1 MNLTDLLIRFG
12 IALGLGLLVG
22 LEREKRASEIAGV
35 RTVPLITVW
44 GTLAAWL
51 AVRFGG
57 WALGASIISLA
68 ALIVIANVHLLRK
81 GELDGGLTSEM
92 AILVMFGVG
101 ALLITGPLEIA
112 IAIGGGV
119 AVLLHAKEWLH
130 GVSRRL
136 ERRDVTA
143 IMRFALI
150 ALVILPVLPD
160 RAFGPFNVLNPRA
173 IWWMVVLIVGISLG
187 GYIVFR
193 FFGARAGV
201 VLGGILGGIISS
213 TATTVSY
220 AKKSR
225 RAEDPARLFAAIVM
239 IANAVVMVRVLIE
252 IWIVGRPLFAAAV
265 GPIGILLGVQA
276 VVAAIFARGRSG
288 EAALVDEESDPAELK
303 SALLFG
309 ALYAGVLLAVAATTH
324 YLGGRALYLVAIVS
338 GLTDV
343 DAITLSIGRLAGAGS
358 IPFPTAWR
366 LIVVATI
373 ANLLFKTAI
382 VGVLGSRKMFGLVGL
397 LSGVAMAT
405 GAALLVFWPS

>member
-1 MNLTDLLIRFG
+1 MDLPGLFVRLG

-22 LEREKRASEIAGV
+22 LEREKSASEIAGV
-35 RTVPLITVW
+35 RTVPLITIW
-44 GTLAAWL
+44 GTVAAWL
-51 AVRFGG
+51 SLRFGG
-57 WALGASIISLA
+57 WVLGAAIIALA
-68 ALIVIANVHLLRK
+68 ALTVISNVHLLRK
-81 GELDGGLTSEM
+81 GEFDSGLTSEM

-101 ALLITGPLEIA
+101 CLLVAAPIEVP

-130 GVSRRL
+130 GVSGKL
-136 ERRDVTA
+136 DRRDLTA

-150 ALVILPVLPD
+150 ALVILPILPD
-160 RAFGPFNVLNPRA
+160 RAFGPFNVLNPRE

-201 VLGGILGGIISS
+201 VLGGILGGVISS

-225 RAEDPARLFAAIVM
+225 RAGSAHLFAAIVM

-252 IWIVGRPLFAAAV
+252 IWIVGRPLFAVAA
-265 GPIGILLGVQA
+265 GPIGILFVVQA
-276 VVAAIFARGRSG
+276 AVAAFFARSRG
-288 EAALVDEESDPAELK
+288 EEEMETVSADGDPAELK
-303 SALLFG
+303 SAVWFG
-309 ALYAGVLLAVAATTH
+309 ALYAVVLFAVAATSHTF
-324 YLGGRALYLVAIVS
+324 GGRGLYVVSVLS

-343 DAITLSIGRLAGAGS
+343 DAITLSISRLAGAGTLPLS
-358 IPFPTAWR
+358 TAWR
-366 LIVVATI
+366 LIVVATV

-382 VGVLGSRKMFGLVGL
+382 VGALGSRKMLGIVGL
-397 LSGVAMAT
+397 LSGIAVAA
-405 GAALLVFWPS
+405 GAALLVFWPA